1 MSDVG
6 KILKDARVDKGLTLD
21 DLQQITKIQK
31 RYLIAIEDENFDALP
46 GTFYV
51 KAFIRQYA
59 ETVGLDPDIVLEDLA
74 EKLGENNQVQ
84 EPKQPTSRA
93 QLREKKTD
101 DVESSLNKL
110 VKYLPTA
117 IVVVIVIAIVGTIY
131 FVTYGNN
138 KKNSQDQ
145 IDTSQKVSVSSEV
158 TKKKK
163 DTTKTKESNKQSS
176 TKKETKTKKDKTTEK
191 QTITSTATSGT
202 TFTYSLKS
210 SAKQNKISFAD
221 SGSAAWSAIYADGV
235 QQWQGTLNDGQVQD
249 VTLPENVQTIKISLG
264 NSKATTIKIN
274 GKDFNFMNENADL
287 TVRQIVINVE
297 NSNQSQDATQE

>member
-297 NSNQSQDATQE
+297 NSKQSQDATQE